1 MYSLSP
7 APNTSTSTST
17 NTDSQNPDPNKT
29 PTEAQTKIPVIVY
42 FIGLTSLLT
51 DVSSEMVASIL
62 PTFLFSS
69 LHLSYMQIGFIDG
82 IYQSFT
88 HFFKVLI
95 ATFTDKLQQYKKIA
109 FIGYFLSTIAKLF
122 LILSLSGIV
131 LFIYLSLLFDRIG
144 KGIRSSPRDALII
157 DHTPPSV
164 IHYAFG
170 VHRSMD
176 AVGALL
182 GPLLATAILFFF
194 NQNFQFVFIISLIFG
209 VLGLLSF
216 GFFVHDKK
224 TPKQALQNLNTHSIQ
239 QQTAVNSASEI
250 STAHPSFTTS
260 SPADHNFSIAPNISL
275 TSVFLELLQFFK
287 SQKLLSPFIVFLLL
301 NCFVISD
308 GMLFLTIQQ
317 QFGLQSYS
325 VGLMMSLVAASY
337 VASAFIF
344 GKMAD
349 KWGVA
354 KVLMLGYSWLPIAYF
369 LVLIIPPDISFF
381 NLSPIWLVVLL
392 IGLFYGATDGV
403 ITAQLGKA
411 LPKRI
416 LITGLA
422 IFTSFLALA
431 KFLSSVLFA
440 YVLQEKGFEFSF
452 MLYTILLFMMITSLV
467 IYQFFKKNGIQNESA

>member
-7 APNTSTSTST
+7 APNTNT
-17 NTDSQNPDPNKT
+17 NTTSQNPDPKKT
-29 PTEAQTKIPVIVY
+29 PTEAQTKIPSIVY

-69 LHLSYMQIGFIDG
+69 LHLSFMQIGFIDG

-88 HFFKVLI
+88 HFFRVLV
-95 ATFTDKLQQYKKIA
+95 ATFTDKLQRYKKIA
-109 FIGYFLSTIAKLF
+109 FIGYFLSSIAKLF

-157 DHTPPSV
+157 DHTPQSV

-194 NQNFQFVFIISLIFG
+194 NQNFQLVFIISLIFG

-224 TPKQALQNLNTHSIQ
+224 SPNSPLANKLPANSPTENSPLSSVTT
-239 QQTAVNSASEI
+239 TANHNYDASSE
-250 STAHPSFTTS
+250 ATT
-260 SPADHNFSIAPNISL
+260 ISL
-275 TSVFLELLQFFK
+275 RSVFLELFQFFK
-287 SQKLLSPFIVFLLL
+287 SQKLLSPFIIFLLL

-349 KWGVA
+349 KWGVG
-354 KVLMLGYSWLPIAYF
+354 KILLLGYSWLPIAYF
-369 LVLIIPPDISFF
+369 LVLITPPEISFF
-381 NLSPIWLVVLL
+381 DLNPVWLVVLL

-422 IFTSFLALA
+422 IFTSFLAFA
-431 KFLSSVLFA
+431 KFLSSIMFA

-452 MLYTILLFMMITSLV
+452 MLYTILLFIIITSLV
-467 IYQFFKKNGIQNESA
+467 IYQFFNKNGIQNETS

>member
-1 MYSLSP
+1 M
-7 APNTSTSTST
+7 
-17 NTDSQNPDPNKT
+17 
-29 PTEAQTKIPVIVY
+29 
-42 FIGLTSLLT
+42 
-51 DVSSEMVASIL
+51 
-62 PTFLFSS
+62 
-69 LHLSYMQIGFIDG
+69 
-82 IYQSFT
+82 
-88 HFFKVLI
+88 
-95 ATFTDKLQQYKKIA
+95 
-109 FIGYFLSTIAKLF
+109 
-122 LILSLSGIV
+122 
-131 LFIYLSLLFDRIG
+131 
-144 KGIRSSPRDALII
+144 
-157 DHTPPSV
+157 
-164 IHYAFG
+164 
-170 VHRSMD
+170 
-176 AVGALL
+176 
-182 GPLLATAILFFF
+182 
-194 NQNFQFVFIISLIFG
+194 
-209 VLGLLSF
+209 
-216 GFFVHDKK
+216 
-224 TPKQALQNLNTHSIQ
+224 
-239 QQTAVNSASEI
+239 
-250 STAHPSFTTS
+250 
-260 SPADHNFSIAPNISL
+260 
-275 TSVFLELLQFFK
+275 QFFK

-422 IFTSFLALA
+422 IFTSFLAFA
-431 KFLSSVLFA
+431 KFFSSVLFA

-452 MLYTILLFMMITSLV
+452 MLYTILLFMMISSLV

>member
-7 APNTSTSTST
+7 APNTNTST

-109 FIGYFLSTIAKLF
+109 FIGYFLSTIANFF

-224 TPKQALQNLNTHSIQ
+224 TPKQAVKTL
-239 QQTAVNSASEI
+239 ASEI
-250 STAHPSFTTS
+250 STTHPSFTAST
-260 SPADHNFSIAPNISL
+260 PANHNFSIAPNISL
-275 TSVFLELLQFFK
+275 TSVFLELFLFFK

-369 LVLIIPPDISFF
+369 LVLILPTDISFF

-422 IFTSFLALA
+422 IFTSFLAFA

-452 MLYTILLFMMITSLV
+452 MLYTILLFMMISSLV
-467 IYQFFKKNGIQNESA
+467 IYQFFKKNGIQNETA

>member
-7 APNTSTSTST
+7 APNTNTST

-216 GFFVHDKK
+216 GFFVNDKK
-224 TPKQALQNLNTHSIQ
+224 TPTQAVKTL
-239 QQTAVNSASEI
+239 ASEI
-250 STAHPSFTTS
+250 STTHPSFTAST
-260 SPADHNFSIAPNISL
+260 PANHNFSIAPNISL
-275 TSVFLELLQFFK
+275 TSVFLELFLFFK

-369 LVLIIPPDISFF
+369 LVLILPTDISFF

-422 IFTSFLALA
+422 IFTSFLAFA

-452 MLYTILLFMMITSLV
+452 MLYTILLFMMISSLV
-467 IYQFFKKNGIQNESA
+467 IYQFFKKNGIQNETA